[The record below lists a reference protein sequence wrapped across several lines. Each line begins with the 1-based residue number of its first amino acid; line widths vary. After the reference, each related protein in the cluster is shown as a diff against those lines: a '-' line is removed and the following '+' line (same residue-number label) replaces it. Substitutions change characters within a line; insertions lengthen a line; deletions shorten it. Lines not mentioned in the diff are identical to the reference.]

1 MGLDS
6 FAMAENNT
14 PMDGKLFTHIPPV
27 LCGGM
32 FSDGESSIRG
42 KVYDKFVHTNTGVS
56 LYQEKISYEQIGDML
71 QKFTDKPV
79 EPYDLSATEVHALV
93 EWFRTI
99 HRNKGYIIGW
109 W

>member
-6 FAMAENNT
+6 FAMVGTEQ
-14 PMDGKLFTHIPPV
+14 MDGALFKHLPPV

-42 KVYDKFVHTNTGVS
+42 KVYDVFVSKHTGVS
-56 LYQEKISYEQIGDML
+56 LYQEKIDNETIGEMI

-79 EPYDLSATEVHALV
+79 DPMGMSATEVFALV

-99 HRNKGYIIGW
+99 HRNGGYIINW